1 MEPDD
6 EIPNW
11 RQLLFLAW
19 KNRDRVLAFCQVTV
33 GAVQTAG
40 GVVPEYHMKYWLLA
54 SGLSLTMVPV
64 VELTKWIT
72 GRKGRRRRQAALAG

>member
-54 SGLSLTMVPV
+54 SGLLNVWIAM
-64 VELTKWIT
+64 TKNGST
-72 GRKGRRRRQAALAG
+72 EAP